1 MNPFCCIRTIRDVST
16 FSFICPVLWYLLIAT
31 FPLEVLADVYFFE
44 IPYHLR
50 VIPGF
55 FLVLIH
61 AISMWTLSK
70 TLQLC
75 VSASTILSL
84 LLSTLINMPM
94 VTFITLLVPIVGP
107 EVFVFTYILVAF
119 GVWLTTW
126 ILKKCMVW
134 TLHRCSF
141 YFKIFNDAAK
151 SVI

>member
-31 FPLEVLADVYFFE
+31 FPLEVLPDVYFDE

-75 VSASTILSL
+75 VGASTILSL